1 MKKKIGFCINSLDTG
16 GAEKL
21 LIDIIDALY
30 KTGLYEIFLL
40 TKYKSNSEFFNEIK
54 NKVKYRYLISK
65 NIETKNKKY
74 LKLGS
79 LLNSML
85 KMKNFKNFE
94 KEVDTVIDFL
104 DGDFYKF
111 MKKSKNKEKIIWL
124 HSGYEDLKIKKKIDQ
139 KLKIYD
145 KKIVITEE
153 MNQEIK
159 LKTNLDKVYM
169 IYNLIDYD
177 KIDYLLKQEL
187 AQHEKKLFEK
197 EYFLTV
203 CRLNENEKDVKT
215 LLKAFSEYKGNELLY
230 IVGDGPSRE
239 ELEKVTADLNIEER
253 VFFLGKKYNPFIY
266 MKNAKAFI
274 LSTKFEGFGL
284 VVAEALYCGTK
295 VISSD
300 CDFGPRE
307 ILLSGEIGELFKV
320 GDAKDL
326 LEKMNTIEEK
336 VYSKEKIAQ
345 SLKRF
350 TKKEILE
357 KIEGVINV

>member
-1 MKKKIGFCINSLDTG
+1 MKKIGFCIDSLEMG

-21 LIDIIDALY
+21 LVDIIKMLHE
-30 KTGLYEIFLL
+30 TRRYEVHLI
-40 TKYKSNSEFFNEIK
+40 TKNESDSNFYHEIK
-54 NKVKYRYLISK
+54 DKVTYSYLISK
-65 NIETKNKKY
+65 EDQIRNKKIGA
-74 LKLGS
+74 LGKIKS
-79 LLNSML
+79 SIQ
-85 KMKNFKNFE
+85 KKKSFKNFIT
-94 KEVDTVIDFL
+94 DLDLIIDFL
-104 DGDFYKF
+104 DCDFYKF
-111 MKKSKNKEKIIWL
+111 IKKLNKIKNIAWL
-124 HSGYEDLKIKKKIDQ
+124 HGNYKELQYKKKIDN
-139 KLKIYD
+139 KMKYYDDIIVTTEDMYKILK
-145 KKIVITEE
+145 
-153 MNQEIK
+153 
-159 LKTNLDKVYM
+159 NLSNKVFM
-169 IYNLIDYD
+169 IYNLIDFE
-177 KIDYLLKQEL
+177 KIAAKMNGEILIS
-187 AQHEKKLFEK
+187 EKKLFQK

-253 VFFLGKKYNPFIY
+253 VLFLGKKYNPFIY

-307 ILLSGEIGELFKV
+307 ILLNGEIGELFKV
-320 GDAKDL
+320 GDTKDL

-336 VYSKEKIAQ
+336 IYSKEKITQ

-350 TKKEILE
+350 TKEEILE